1 MFIYISD
8 LHLSDKQPI
17 SRVDNV
23 FEAGMYKLEHVL
35 RRAKELGTFVVCGGE
50 FFHEPRV
57 SYKVLNGV
65 IDLLKKYKVDVY
77 TVFGNHDLIGVN
89 ELDESCALFTLIKS
103 GLVKKLDRLETPEFI
118 IHSLGYTK
126 EIPTSY
132 YFSLDSTKKKILV
145 VHNAL
150 TTEKARY
157 DHILIKDFHT
167 DANLVLCGHI
177 HQFFAKKAGSTVF
190 ISPSCMVRRSVAEKD
205 QEPCIVL
212 VDDKVTVEKIPLNQ
226 KAEFCITTSEE
237 VNTALSTAIMDSKVE
252 SSNIEEYI
260 NSSTYEK
267 KVKDF
272 CIDKINKVR
281 SENAY

>member
-17 SRVDNV
+17 SRIDSV
-23 FEAGMYKLEHVL
+23 FSSGMYKLEYVL
-35 RRAKELGTFVVCGGE
+35 KRAKELDTFIVCGGDL
-50 FFHEPRV
+50 FHEPRV
-57 SYKVLNGV
+57 SYKVLNSV
-65 IDLLKKYKVDVY
+65 IDLLKKYNVDVY
-77 TVFGNHDLIGVN
+77 TVLGNHDLIGVN

-103 GLVKKLDRLETPEFI
+103 GLIKRLTTLQSGNFI
-118 IHSLGYTK
+118 IKALDYTK
-126 EIPTSY
+126 DIPNSY
-132 YFSLDSTKKKILV
+132 YFGDSEYKKILV

-150 TTEKARY
+150 VTSKARY
-157 DHILIKDFHT
+157 DHILVDDFKT

-177 HQFFAKKAGSTVF
+177 HQFFAKKVGSTVF

-205 QEPCIVL
+205 IEPRIVL
-212 VDDKVTVEKIPLNQ
+212 VSDKVTTEIIPLEH
-226 KAEFCITTSEE
+226 KAEYCITTSEE
-237 VNTALSTAIMDSKVE
+237 VTNALSTAINDTKVE

-260 NSSTYEK
+260 NSSHYEK

-281 SENAY
+281 SENGY